1 MSNILFKIEISTK
14 HSPIF
19 QIEDF
24 NDGCYDYIEVRDG
37 GDAEAELIDFFCG
50 DKKPDDIVST
60 GNQLYVKFVSDG
72 SVQKAGFAASFMKG
86 KKLESVINIKV
97 L

>member
-1 MSNILFKIEISTK
+1 M
-14 HSPIF
+14 HSPFF

-37 GDAEAELIDFFCG
+37 GDADAELINFFCG
-50 DKKPDDIVST
+50 KEKPEDIVST
-60 GNQLYVKFVSDG
+60 GNKLYVKFFSDET
-72 SVQKAGFAASFMKG
+72 VQQAGFAASFTNG
-86 KKLESVINIKV
+86 KKLESVQ

>member
-1 MSNILFKIEISTK
+1 M
-14 HSPIF
+14 HSPFF

-37 GDAEAELIDFFCG
+37 GDAEAELINTFCG
-50 DKKPDDIVST
+50 KEKPEDIVST
-60 GNQLYVKFVSDG
+60 GNKLYVKFVSDH
-72 SVQKAGFAASFMKG
+72 SRTFIGFAASFTNNG
-86 KKLESVINIKV
+86 KKLESVQ

>member
-1 MSNILFKIEISTK
+1 MSKIEISTK

-24 NDGCYDYIEVRDG
+24 SGGCYDYIEIRDG
-37 GDAEAELIDFFCG
+37 GDAEAELIEFLCG

-60 GNQLYVKFVSDG
+60 GNQLYVKFVSD
-72 SVQKAGFAASFMKG
+72 SSEHQAGFAASFTNG
-86 KKLESVINIKV
+86 KKLESVQ